1 MKLLGYL
8 SPISAVMLVR
18 APCLRGIEPLCG
30 KDAES
35 FKNPLARAT
44 PRRIVGLAWIEAS

>member
-8 SPISAVMLVR
+8 SPIRAVMLVQ
-18 APCLRGIEPLCG
+18 APCLRGIEPLFG

-35 FKNPLARAT
+35 FNNPLARAT
-44 PRRIVGLAWIEAS
+44 PQRIVGLAWIEAS

>member
-1 MKLLGYL
+1 MRLPGYL
-8 SPISAVMLVR
+8 SPTRAGMLVQ

-35 FKNPLARAT
+35 FKNPLAWAT
-44 PRRIVGLAWIEAS
+44 PRRIVGLAWIEPS

>member
-1 MKLLGYL
+1 MRLLGYL

-18 APCLRGIEPLCG
+18 AACLRRIEPLCG